1 MFQKGKEKT
10 GGRQKGTLNKK
21 NEQLRTLIGNFLQE
35 NFEEVQKEFATL
47 SNKDKV
53 KAYTELLPYALP
65 KMQSVET
72 TINYDDMS
80 DEQITELLNRIMQNH
95 D

>member
-10 GGRQKGTLNKK
+10 GGRQKGTPNKK

-80 DEQITELLNRIMQNH
+80 DEQITDLLNRIMQIH